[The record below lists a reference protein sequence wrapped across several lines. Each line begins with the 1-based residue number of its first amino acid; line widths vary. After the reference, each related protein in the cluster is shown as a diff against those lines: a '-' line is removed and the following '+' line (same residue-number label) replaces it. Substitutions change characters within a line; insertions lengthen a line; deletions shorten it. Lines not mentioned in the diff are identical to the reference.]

1 MTEVER
7 LEKELLDAKLKLEQA
22 REKEKYSA
30 RNLAIKDLSEFTDEE
45 KIKKFDALYESAMYS
60 IKEVERT
67 GFVNEDDEHYSWEDL
82 ITIPARDKDKFWKYY
97 NSLT

>member
-22 REKEKYSA
+22 REKEKNSA
-30 RNLAIKDLSEFTDEE
+30 INLAIKDLSEFTDEE
-45 KIKKFDALYESAMYS
+45 KIKKFDTLYESAMYS

-82 ITIPARDKDKFWKYY
+82 ITIPARDKDK
-97 NSLT
+97 LI

>member
-22 REKEKYSA
+22 REKEKHST

-45 KIKKFDALYESAMYS
+45 KIKKFDALYESAIYS
-60 IKEVERT
+60 IKYLEDN
-67 GFVNEDDEHYSWEDL
+67 GFESKDDEHYSWEEL
-82 ITIPARDKDKFWKYY
+82 ISLPAREKDKFWKYY